1 MPSRPSGAGKKQKAA
16 KNAGSSGPSLA
27 GPPVDRADFATI
39 RHAVLRSEGR
49 GFG

>member
-16 KNAGSSGPSLA
+16 KNQGSSGLSLE
-27 GPPVDRADFATI
+27 GSPVDRADFATI
-39 RHAVLRSEGR
+39 RHAVLKSEGR